1 MRLPRFGIGWI
12 MALVAIAALNLAA
25 YRACYYTFWTN
36 DAARSNQIDV
46 LFLGAV
52 PMANLLI
59 LGLLIALRRRGSRPF
74 LFGFEAFGLAAW
86 AAYLALVAY
95 QCHTLVRPYL
105 FRFQVPVFDAIG
117 RSQAHIPIFR
127 VTAAVILGWWQI
139 VLALI
144 GGLVSRAIW
153 RGTPR
158 L

>member
-1 MRLPRFGIGWI
+1 MRPPRLRIGWM
-12 MALVAIAALNLAA
+12 MALVAIAALNFAA
-25 YRACYYTFWTN
+25 YRACYYTSWTN

-46 LFLGAV
+46 LYLGAV

-59 LGLLIALRRRGSRPF
+59 VGPLIAFRRRGSRPF

-105 FRFQVPVFDAIG
+105 FRAQVPVFDAIG

-139 VLALI
+139 ALALI
-144 GGLVSRAIW
+144 GGFLTRASW
-153 RGTPR
+153 RDTSG